1 MAKKKTDDDA
11 KKKNNKPKI
20 IAGVVVAIIGYKFF
34 LAPKPTPAKAADA
47 PVKEGAVVALPD
59 LTINLADNDPKYL
72 RVGVG
77 LILEAGT
84 SAESMK
90 EELPKASD
98 IAVTMLSREH
108 YADLHDVD
116 KRNQVKD
123 ELSKEVRKE
132 FDDKKVA
139 RVIFTSFVMQ

>member
-20 IAGVVVAIIGYKFF
+20 VGAVVIALVGYKFF
-34 LAPKPTPAKAADA
+34 LAPKPTVAKAADA
-47 PVKEGAVVALPD
+47 PPKEGAVVALPD
-59 LTINLADNDPKYL
+59 LTLNLQDGKYL

-98 IAVTMLSREH
+98 VIVSDLSNQT
-108 YADLHDVD
+108 YANLMKIDE
-116 KRNQVKD
+116 RNKVKD
-123 ELSKEVRKE
+123 DLSKKVRAE
-132 FDDKKVA
+132 FDNKKVV
-139 RVIFTSFVMQ
+139 RVIFSSFVMQ